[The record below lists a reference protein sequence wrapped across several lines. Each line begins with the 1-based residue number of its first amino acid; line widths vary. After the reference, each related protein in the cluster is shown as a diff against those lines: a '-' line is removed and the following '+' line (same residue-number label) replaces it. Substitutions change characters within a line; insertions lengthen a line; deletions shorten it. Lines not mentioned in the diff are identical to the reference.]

1 MTQLAVLPNGL
12 VSLRPGDGDCW
23 NRIGVRGD
31 RSCPELPAVGHCQN
45 CPVFA
50 AAGRRFLDAPAPDGY
65 ADEWADRLAP
75 PVEETAA
82 NLESVLVFRVA
93 DEWLALSVHVL
104 VEVTSPK
111 PVHRVPHRAGVLAG
125 LVNVRGEL
133 YLCVHLAKVLGIE
146 ASDASI
152 RAAMPPTN
160 DRDRRRRGGVFPGS
174 GGAGRMLLVRRDADR
189 WVFPVDAV
197 DQVHRVA
204 RTGISKP
211 PATVGRAASQLTHG
225 VFSHD
230 GRAVGLIDDSRLFET
245 LRTKLR

>member
-1 MTQLAVLPNGL
+1 MTSLATIPPTATG
-12 VSLRPGDGDCW
+12 LRPGDGDCW

-31 RSCPELPAVGHCQN
+31 RSCPELPAAGHCQN

-75 PVEETAA
+75 PVEESAA
-82 NLESVLVFRVA
+82 DRESVLVFRLA

-104 VEVTSPK
+104 VEVTPPK

-133 YLCVHLAKVLGIE
+133 YLCARLATILGIE
-146 ASDASI
+146 ADG
-152 RAAMPPTN
+152 AAGLAVPEPG
-160 DRDRRRRGGVFPGS
+160 RRRGVTTGS
-174 GGAGRMLLVRRDADR
+174 GRMLLVRRDQDR

-197 DQVHRVA
+197 DQVRRIPRADV
-204 RTGISKP
+204 GKP
-211 PATVGRAASQLTHG
+211 PATVGRAASQLTRG
-225 VFSHD
+225 VFPL
-230 GRAVGLIDDSRLFET
+230 GPKTVGLVDDSRLFDA
-245 LRTKLR
+245 LRAKLR

>member
-1 MTQLAVLPNGL
+1 MTQKLAMVPNGL
-12 VSLRPGDGDCW
+12 VVLRPGDGDCW

-75 PVEETAA
+75 PVEEVSAD
-82 NLESVLVFRVA
+82 LDSVLVFRLA
-93 DEWLALSVHVL
+93 DEWLALPVQVL

-133 YLCVHLAKVLGIE
+133 YLCVHLANVLGIE
-146 ASDASI
+146 EHTPATGA
-152 RAAMPPTN
+152 PPA
-160 DRDRRRRGGVFPGS
+160 RRKVATGT
-174 GGAGRMLLVRRDADR
+174 GRMLLVRRDADR
-189 WVFPVDAV
+189 WVFPVDEV

-204 RTGISKP
+204 RATIGKP
-211 PATVGRAASQLTHG
+211 PATVRRAATQLTRG
-225 VFSHD
+225 VFAH
-230 GRAVGLIDDSRLFET
+230 GGHAVGLVDDFRLFET